1 MTRSQGSTLSSS
13 TMCKCRSPEGEGV
26 STVSPD
32 VRDAGFTLI
41 EVIVVLVVL
50 GLVGGLVLSRG
61 PAHSAALDMRLASVS
76 VAQALRLART
86 RAIASNQGVSVV
98 FDTQAGTIQ
107 VGTAPPRSLPPG
119 LAMAVTATADQ
130 SRGPRA
136 AIRFLPD
143 GSSTGGRV
151 ELAGNGRSVQV
162 GVDWLT
168 GRVIAA
174 DAP

>member
-1 MTRSQGSTLSSS
+1 MPNRSGGSPLLPF
-13 TMCKCRSPEGEGV
+13 PEGEGV
-26 STVSPD
+26 SIASPGG
-32 VRDAGFTLI
+32 RDAGFTLI

-61 PAHSAALDMRLASVS
+61 PAHSVALDMRLASVS

-98 FDTQAGTIQ
+98 FDTQAGTLQ
-107 VGTAPPRSLPPG
+107 VGAAPPRSLPPG
-119 LAMAVTATADQ
+119 LEMAVTATADQ

-151 ELAGNGRSVQV
+151 NLAGNGRSVQV

>member
-1 MTRSQGSTLSSS
+1 M
-13 TMCKCRSPEGEGV
+13 
-26 STVSPD
+26 
-32 VRDAGFTLI
+32 I
-41 EVIVVLVVL
+41 EMIVVLVIL
-50 GLVGGLVLSRG
+50 GLVAGLVLSRG

-98 FDTQAGTIQ
+98 FDTQAGTLQ
-107 VGTAPPRSLPPG
+107 VGAALPRSLPPG
-119 LAMAVTATADQ
+119 LEMAVTATADQ

-151 ELAGNGRSVQV
+151 ELAGNGRIVQV

-168 GRVIAA
+168 GRVSTA
-174 DAP
+174 DGS

>member
-1 MTRSQGSTLSSS
+1 
-13 TMCKCRSPEGEGV
+13 
-26 STVSPD
+26 
-32 VRDAGFTLI
+32 
-41 EVIVVLVVL
+41 
-50 GLVGGLVLSRG
+50 
-61 PAHSAALDMRLASVS
+61 MRLASGS

-98 FDTQAGTIQ
+98 FDTRAGTVQ
-107 VGTAPPRSLPPG
+107 VGPAPPRSLPPG

-130 SRGPRA
+130 SSGLRA

-174 DAP
+174 DGR

>member
-1 MTRSQGSTLSSS
+1 MRFSRH
-13 TMCKCRSPEGEGV
+13 MRWPCPEGEGAGV
-26 STVSPD
+26 VP
-32 VRDAGFTLI
+32 VLHAAVLPGGRDAGFTLI

-61 PAHSAALDMRLASVS
+61 PAHSAALDMRLASGS

-98 FDTQAGTIQ
+98 FDTQAGTMQ
-107 VGTAPPRSLPPG
+107 VGAAPPHRLPPG
-119 LAMAVTATADQ
+119 LEMAVTAMADQ
-130 SRGPRA
+130 ASGPRA
-136 AIRFLPD
+136 VIRFLPD

-151 ELAGNGRSVQV
+151 DLAGNGRSVQV

-168 GRVIAA
+168 GRVTAA